1 MPIGLLAKMVRM
13 YYNFYGVQKMERKDL
28 FERIID
34 NAIEIF
40 TCHDE
45 NGYLKFL
52 NTSGRKEL
60 LFEEDITK
68 IRINRLFQDEDISV
82 LKYDG
87 KIREMM
93 IYRANQ
99 TCFLAEVRAI
109 ETGDCFAPYVIMIR
123 NVSHKHALEKSIEV
137 AKEEAVS
144 TEKVKTEFVANVT
157 HELRTPVNGIL
168 GNTNILLEKEN
179 DSEKIRYL
187 NTIKHSCD
195 AMNELINGI
204 LDFSKLEAGK
214 FTLENRKF
222 RFMDMIDYVKSTHM
236 PKITEK
242 GLEFFITVSP
252 DIPEYVVGDELRIG
266 QILNNLLSNA
276 CKFTHVGK
284 VSLEALM
291 TSREKNRIE
300 LFFIVLDTGIGIDK
314 EDEDKLFKSF
324 SQVDAS
330 VSRKYGGTG
339 LGLNISKQLVD
350 LMGGHIT
357 VDSEKNRGTMFSFS
371 IWVESADEGDNSEKV
386 IAYSNSYSKSI
397 SEALGNDESISNIS
411 VFGTKENISEIK
423 NQMSKLVLCLDMEN
437 WEKAEV
443 FADTIKQLTTEG
455 TKEIKTTALRMKMAV
470 QKGDY
475 DKSINAYDKLEEL
488 ISLIQS

>member
-1 MPIGLLAKMVRM
+1 
-13 YYNFYGVQKMERKDL
+13 MEKKDL
-28 FERIID
+28 FEYIID
-34 NAIEIF
+34 NAIDIF
-40 TCHDE
+40 TCHDK

-52 NTSGRKEL
+52 NNSGRKEL
-60 LFEEDITK
+60 LYDNGISK
-68 IRINRLFQDEDISV
+68 IKINKLFQDEDASA

-87 KIREMM
+87 EIREMM

-109 ETGDCFAPYVIMIR
+109 STGDEFAPYVIMIR
-123 NVSHKHALEKSIEV
+123 NVSHTHALEKSIAV

-168 GNTNILLEKEN
+168 GNANILLEKEDN
-179 DSEKIRYL
+179 PEKIRYL

-204 LDFSKLEAGK
+204 LDFSKLDAGK

-222 RFMDMIDYVKSTHM
+222 KFMDMIDYVKATHM

-242 GLEFFITVSP
+242 GLQFFITVSP
-252 DIPEYVVGDELRIG
+252 DIPEYIVGDELRIG

-371 IWVESADEGDNSEKV
+371 IWVEAADEEFESEKM
-386 IAYSNSYSKSI
+386 ISFENSYSKSI
-397 SEALGNDESISNIS
+397 SEALGNDESISNMS
-411 VFGTKENISEIK
+411 VFGTEENICEIK

-437 WEKAEV
+437 WEKAEG
-443 FADTIKQLTTEG
+443 FADTIKQLTMEG
-455 TKEIKTTALRMKMAV
+455 SKDIKTTALRLKMAV
-470 QKGDY
+470 QKEDY
-475 DKSINAYDKLEEL
+475 EKSISAYEKLQEL
-488 ISLIQS
+488 LSLMQS